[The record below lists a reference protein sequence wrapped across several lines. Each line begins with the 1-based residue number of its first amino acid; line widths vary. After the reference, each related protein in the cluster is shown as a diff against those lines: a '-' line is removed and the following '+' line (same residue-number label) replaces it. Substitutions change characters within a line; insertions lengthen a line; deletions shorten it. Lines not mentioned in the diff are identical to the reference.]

1 MKSFN
6 KKCILNFSSPI
17 ELSEQNG
24 VGKDVA
30 ILTIYDN
37 ADEYRIEIVGN
48 FMDNAV
54 RDADQN
60 WRKALSE
67 NLQRKITVDI
77 SQLSDYDSSGC
88 RLLRKMHQHGTVIAA
103 ATPRSL
109 VFLQEI
115 TASPRR
121 GPALVR
127 QTAAPNQEAGRPPNT
142 KALAAGK

>member
-1 MKSFN
+1 MA
-6 KKCILNFSSPI
+6 ILNI
-17 ELSEQNG
+17 H
-24 VGKDVA
+24 
-30 ILTIYDN
+30 DN
-37 ADEYRIEIVGN
+37 ADEYRIEIIGN
-48 FMDNAV
+48 FVDNAV

-67 NLQRKITVDI
+67 NIQRKITVDI
-77 SQLSDYDSSGC
+77 SQLNDYDSSGC

-115 TASPRR
+115 TAPPRR

-127 QTAAPNQEAGRPPNT
+127 QASPKPEASRSPDT
-142 KALAAGK
+142 KAVAAGE

>member
-1 MKSFN
+1 M
-6 KKCILNFSSPI
+6 
-17 ELSEQNG
+17 
-24 VGKDVA
+24 DVA

-48 FMDNAV
+48 FTDNAV

-60 WRKALSE
+60 WRRALAE
-67 NLQRKITVDI
+67 NVQRKITVDI
-77 SQLSDYDSSGC
+77 SHLSNYDSSGC

-115 TASPRR
+115 TAPPRR

-127 QTAAPNQEAGRPPNT
+127 QATNSETQANHPPDT
-142 KALAAGK
+142 KVIATGK

>member
-1 MKSFN
+1 M
-6 KKCILNFSSPI
+6 
-17 ELSEQNG
+17 
-24 VGKDVA
+24 A
-30 ILTIYDN
+30 ILTIYDH

-54 RDADQN
+54 HEADQN

-67 NLQRKITVDI
+67 NFQRKITVDI
-77 SQLSDYDSSGC
+77 SQLSNYDHSGC
-88 RLLRKMHQHGTVIAA
+88 KLLRRMHQHGTVIAA

-127 QTAAPNQEAGRPPNT
+127 QAVVPNQEAGRPPDT
-142 KALAAGK
+142 KTLAAGK

>member
-1 MKSFN
+1 M
-6 KKCILNFSSPI
+6 LN
-17 ELSEQNG
+17 
-24 VGKDVA
+24 
-30 ILTIYDN
+30 IYDN
-37 ADEYRIEIVGN
+37 ADEYRIEIIGN
-48 FMDNAV
+48 FVDNAV

-77 SQLSDYDSSGC
+77 SQLSNYDSAGC
-88 RLLRKMHQHGTVIAA
+88 RLLRKMHLHGTVIAA

-121 GPALVR
+121 GPALIQQAASPKQKANR
-127 QTAAPNQEAGRPPNT
+127 QPDT
-142 KALAAGK
+142 KTFAAGS